1 MFQRSGNYAMNL
13 QDKDDTQAPGDPL
26 AHMDPSIRTHRLL
39 SSRQTAALLNCST
52 VHLRRLARSGKIP
65 KPLRIG
71 DRKLA
76 WRASEITTL
85 LKA

>member
-1 MFQRSGNYAMNL
+1 MTLDETNYIKAG
-13 QDKDDTQAPGDPL
+13 GDPL
-26 AHMDPSIRTHRLL
+26 AHMDESIRTHRLL

-52 VHLRRLARSGKIP
+52 VHLRRLARGGKIP
-65 KPLRIG
+65 QPLRIG

>member
-1 MFQRSGNYAMNL
+1 MSKYDNNAVRVS
-13 QDKDDTQAPGDPL
+13 GDPL
-26 AHMDPSIRTHRLL
+26 AHMDETIRTHRLL

-76 WRASEITTL
+76 WRASEITKL
-85 LKA
+85 LTA

>member
-1 MFQRSGNYAMNL
+1 MTL
-13 QDKDDTQAPGDPL
+13 DDTNYTKAGSDPL
-26 AHMDPSIRTHRLL
+26 AYMDGSVRTHRLL
-39 SSRQTAALLNCST
+39 SSRQTAVLLNCST
-52 VHLRRLARSGKIP
+52 VHLRRLARRGKIP

>member
-1 MFQRSGNYAMNL
+1 MWM
-13 QDKDDTQAPGDPL
+13 QDNVIVQSSSDPL
-26 AHMDPSIRTHRLL
+26 AQMDETIRTHRLL

>member
-1 MFQRSGNYAMNL
+1 MWM
-13 QDKDDTQAPGDPL
+13 QDNVIVQSSGDPL
-26 AHMDPSIRTHRLL
+26 AHMDESIRTHRLL

-52 VHLRRLARSGKIP
+52 VHLRRLARGGKIP
-65 KPLRIG
+65 QPLRIG